1 MKSRKNE
8 KVWEYWGAKMNLEK
22 TWFFSAT
29 SKMILG
35 LKIFSYFL
43 DLAWCSLELLSESK
57 DIAEVIQQGLLK
69 GREGLP
75 KV

>member
-8 KVWEYWGAKMNLEK
+8 K
-22 TWFFSAT
+22 FFSAT

-43 DLAWCSLELLSESK
+43 DLTWRSLELLSESK

>member
-1 MKSRKNE
+1 
-8 KVWEYWGAKMNLEK
+8 
-22 TWFFSAT
+22 
-29 SKMILG
+29 MILG

-43 DLAWCSLELLSESK
+43 DLTWRSLELLSESK